1 MILSELHLHNF
12 RNYEDLTVHFAPGV
26 NVLIG
31 HNAQGKTNMLEAIY
45 CIVINTESPDP

>member
-31 HNAQGKTNMLEAIY
+31 HNAHDLD
-45 CIVINTESPDP
+45 PDVGGSRTTVLPL

>member
-1 MILSELHLHNF
+1 MILSELHLHHF
-12 RNYEDLTVHFAPGV
+12 RNYEDQTVHFAPGV

-45 CIVINTESPDP
+45 ALSLTHVATA